1 MAAGILLVVVVAV
14 TSAVTAGQ
22 QQALEAK
29 QRIAGTLAA
38 EELMGRLITLAYDT
52 LPGWNG
58 HTEACGSMTN
68 VAGQPMPESF
78 DGIGRDVQ
86 VTTSLKIMEDLDVKV
101 RGRSIRVRAFEYTG
115 RTLADITRFV
125 PEPQS

>member
-1 MAAGILLVVVVAV
+1 
-14 TSAVTAGQ
+14 
-22 QQALEAK
+22 
-29 QRIAGTLAA
+29 
-38 EELMGRLITLAYDT
+38 MGRLITLAYDT